1 MIGPDA
7 VAPVGGAPIR
17 SPKTAELVAGT
28 LRRMVVDGQLKEGDF
43 LPNEAELM
51 AHFGVSRPTLRE
63 AVRVLESERLV
74 EVRRGSRTGA
84 RVRVPGPEIVA
95 RPAGLLLELSGATIS
110 DVMTA
115 RSGIEP
121 MAVRL
126 LTEAGTTEAF
136 DALDRM
142 LDEDIPAGWQS
153 GRLAET
159 TGEFHRRLVEL
170 SGNATLGI
178 IAGMLHEITVRHT
191 AFVFKERRPVSKAD
205 YEKVMR
211 SYRRLMEFMRSG
223 DGAAAEAHWRKHLDT
238 TRNLLLKGLETVKV
252 RDVVGYVPTE
262 LRARSRYSRIKIC
275 ALFRHLRPFDMHRYV
290 VGPRLPRHHVGRRSH
305 NLVRTPLSQRRP
317 TGTPASACGTV
328 ARPAG

>member
-1 MIGPDA
+1 MSHSVIATWFTELYTWPTVAGPDLSQGDVVARTTPLAPMIGPDA
-7 VAPVGGAPIR
+7 VTPGGGAPIR

-95 RPAGLLLELSGATIS
+95 RPAGLLLELSGATIA
-110 DVMTA
+110 DVMVA

-121 MAVRL
+121 VAARL
-126 LTEAGTTEAF
+126 LAESGTPEAF
-136 DALDRM
+136 DELDKM
-142 LDEDIPAGWQS
+142 LAEDIPAGWQS
-153 GRLAET
+153 GQLAET
-159 TGEFHRRLVEL
+159 TGMFHRRLVEL

-178 IAGMLHEITVRHT
+178 IAGMLHEITVRHM
-191 AFVFKERRPVSKAD
+191 AFLFKERRPVSKAD

-211 SYRRLMEFMRSG
+211 SYGRLMQFVRSG
-223 DGAAAEAHWRKHLDT
+223 DGASAEAHWRKHLDT
-238 TRNLLLKGLETVKV
+238 TRDLLLKGLEIVKV
-252 RDVVGYVPTE
+252 RDVMG
-262 LRARSRYSRIKIC
+262 
-275 ALFRHLRPFDMHRYV
+275 
-290 VGPRLPRHHVGRRSH
+290 
-305 NLVRTPLSQRRP
+305 
-317 TGTPASACGTV
+317 
-328 ARPAG
+328 

>member
-1 MIGPDA
+1 MMGPDN
-7 VAPVGGAPIR
+7 VMPRSGAPIR

-28 LRRMVVDGQLKEGDF
+28 LRRMVVDGQLTDGDF

-95 RPAGLLLELSGATIS
+95 RPAGLLLELSGATIA
-110 DVMTA
+110 DVMVA

-126 LTEAGTTEAF
+126 LAESASAEDIDELET
-136 DALDRM
+136 M
-142 LDEDIPAGWQS
+142 LTVAIPAGWES
-153 GRLAET
+153 GRLAEA
-159 TGEFHRRLVEL
+159 TGEFHRRMVEL
-170 SGNATLGI
+170 SGNATLTI

-191 AFVFKERRPVSKAD
+191 AFAIKERHEVSKAD
-205 YEKVMR
+205 YDKLSR
-211 SYRRLMEFMRSG
+211 SYRRMMTLVRSG

-238 TRNLLLKGLETVKV
+238 ARDLLLKGLEDVKV
-252 RDVVGYVPTE
+252 RDV
-262 LRARSRYSRIKIC
+262 
-275 ALFRHLRPFDMHRYV
+275 M
-290 VGPRLPRHHVGRRSH
+290 
-305 NLVRTPLSQRRP
+305 Q
-317 TGTPASACGTV
+317 
-328 ARPAG
+328 